1 MSGTVELAVFN
12 LSTAEEAR
20 LLKISGPL
28 AHGDCDAFRSALE
41 EATGE
46 SRSAPLIIDM
56 SGLEFI
62 CSAGMSLLVHYER
75 AMTSNGRRMVT
86 AGLQGAALETVE
98 MCGIGSL
105 LTTSPTVDA
114 ALADLVD

>member
-1 MSGTVELAVFN
+1 MAVFN
-12 LSTAEEAR
+12 LSTAEDAR

-41 EATGE
+41 EASGQ
-46 SRSAPLIIDM
+46 SRSGPLIVDM

-62 CSAGMSLLVHYER
+62 CSAGMSLLVQYER
-75 AMTSNGRRMVT
+75 ALGKTGRRMVT

-105 LTTSPTVDA
+105 LTTSPSVDA
-114 ALADLVD
+114 ALDDLEA